1 MGSKGDGEAS
11 ARAEGGG
18 RGEGRI
24 DDDAKARIDET
35 RRETC
40 DSERAAYLATRG

>member
-18 RGEGRI
+18 RDEGRI
-24 DDDAKARIDET
+24 DDDAKARID
-35 RRETC
+35 R
-40 DSERAAYLATRG
+40 DATGDVRF